1 MENVNKQKLI
11 EVSQSLRLAET
22 MGLLDDKYIF
32 AETMNEK
39 LLIHYGIEKLQINT
53 YKGWLENG
61 FQVKK
66 GERSF
71 HIWSK
76 PIRAKKKN
84 ESTETEEKDEKS
96 FKFWNIAYVF
106 TSEQV
111 ELINVPKL
119 EVVK

>member
-11 EVSQSLRLAET
+11 EISQSLRLAET

-66 GERSF
+66 DERSF
-71 HIWSK
+71 HVWSK